1 MMSLSPSVILIIIIS
16 IVVVSYVFDQ
26 LLDYINLRAQR
37 TDIPKEVE
45 AFYEKDKYIKSL
57 AYHKELTHFS
67 FLTSGFS
74 FALSVLM
81 LYFGGFGLVDV
92 WLRPYITND
101 ILLTLS
107 FFGILTVVSDILTY
121 SVSMVPYICD

>member
-1 MMSLSPSVILIIIIS
+1 MSMSPSLILIIILA

-26 LLDYINLRAQR
+26 VLDYVNLKAQR

-45 AFYEKDKYIKSL
+45 AFYEKEKYVKSL
-57 AYHKELTHFS
+57 AYHKEQTYFG

-74 FALSVLM
+74 FLLSVVM
-81 LYFGGFGLVDV
+81 LAFGGFGWLDGI
-92 WLRPYITND
+92 LRPYIQNE

-107 FFGILTVVSDILTY
+107 FFDVLMLASDFLMIPFQWY
-121 SVSMVPYICD
+121 STFVL